1 MSQKQLLPR
10 FLMEQETQKARNV
23 MGRNQLVLVIM
34 PVVFNGT
41 KKKDKLVKWEEKERE
56 MHGVSSLLN

>member
-23 MGRNQLVLVIM
+23 MGRNQLVLVIT

-41 KKKDKLVKWEEKERE
+41 KKKDKLVK
-56 MHGVSSLLN
+56 

>member
-10 FLMEQETQKARNV
+10 FLMEQETRKARNV
-23 MGRNQLVLVIM
+23 MGLNQLVLVIT

-41 KKKDKLVKWEEKERE
+41 KKKDKLLKREEKERE
-56 MHGVSSLLN
+56 THGVSSLLN